1 MGMLSTMRPVPGQ
14 LGGGLGRV
22 VEVRDLP
29 GSRTSA
35 GGLRTVQAVLEKSST
50 PLNHPFSDVLAQF
63 SGDETQKAAPPI
75 ALSTTVVTT
84 VQEYGAAPAAAPA
97 TAPQATQLSEKSSQD
112 NLDDASTQNVDDS
125 QKDTTAQDQ
134 TEEQKMLAKFL
145 KDLLPALGEMPDKAS
160 TSLLP
165 ALTPATSQLL
175 GSNGD
180 LFSRMR
186 LAASAYAGLVNS
198 ATADAS
204 VSA

>member
-1 MGMLSTMRPVPGQ
+1 MGMLSTVRPVPGQ

-35 GGLRTVQAVLEKSST
+35 GGLRTVQAVLEKPST
-50 PLNHPFSDVLAQF
+50 PLNHAFSDVLAQF
-63 SGDETQKAAPPI
+63 NGDDTEKAAAPI
-75 ALSTTVVTT
+75 TLSTTVVTT
-84 VQEYGAAPAAAPA
+84 VQEYSTAPAVAPAAAAQPA
-97 TAPQATQLSEKSSQD
+97 EKAGQAS
-112 NLDDASTQNVDDS
+112 LDDTSTQTVDDS
-125 QKDTTAQDQ
+125 QKDTTPQDQ
-134 TEEQKMLAKFL
+134 TEEQKMLAEFL
-145 KDLLPALGEMPDKAS
+145 KDLLPALGEMPDKAAT
-160 TSLLP
+160 TSLPDMAP
-165 ALTPATSQLL
+165 AATQLL

-204 VSA
+204 ASA